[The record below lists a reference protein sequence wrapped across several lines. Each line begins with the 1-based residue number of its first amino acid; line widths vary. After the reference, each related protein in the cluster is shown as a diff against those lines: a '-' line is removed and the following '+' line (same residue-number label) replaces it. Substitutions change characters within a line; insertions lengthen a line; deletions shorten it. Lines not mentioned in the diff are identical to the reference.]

1 MRAEPVFVGAP
12 EGAGMYESFYLR
24 AVSAR
29 EPVGVWIRHTV
40 RKPPGRAATGSVWCT
55 VFDASRGAPFMHK
68 SSFEELQV
76 PPGGWIDIGG
86 RARIGPEGA
95 EGECGP
101 ARWSLRFAAE
111 APELRHLRPRLLYR
125 TPLPRTKLTSP
136 APLARF
142 DGVLELAGREPI
154 ELAGWR
160 GMVGHNW
167 GSEHAA
173 RWIWLHGCDFAGAP
187 GAWLDVALGR
197 VRVGSRLTPWVA
209 SGSVWAEG
217 REHRLGGLGAGA
229 ARRPR
234 VRGGRRG
241 RARRPRA
248 VSPHGP
254 GRGAARERCG
264 LALRGPRRRY
274 PHGGTPWRGGKRA
287 QRRQLLGRRSRAD
300 ARPPRRGRAG
310 GAAQRPRRRVR
321 ARHRGR
327 AATARRRVRALR
339 RRLTSDRG
347 SSKRTTATHVFAPP
361 GRCSATSQGDS
372 TWMISF

>member
-1 MRAEPVFVGAP
+1 
-12 EGAGMYESFYLR
+12 MYESFYLR
-24 AVSAR
+24 AVSPR

-55 VFDASRGAPFMHK
+55 VFDASRGAPYMHK

-95 EGECGP
+95 AGECGP

-197 VRVGSRLTPWVA
+197 VRIGSRLTPWVA

-217 REHRLGGLGAGA
+217 REHRLGGLGAARPVVRESAAGA
-229 ARRPR
+229 ELEI
-234 VRGGRRG
+234 G
-241 RARRPRA
+241 
-248 VSPHGP
+248 GP
-254 GRGAARERCG
+254 GRFLLTAHVEVPPGSAAGWRYADPGGAQHSVVNCSVAGLELTLARRGEGGRVVLRSAHGGAYELGAAGAE
-264 LALRGPRRRY
+264 
-274 PHGGTPWRGGKRA
+274 
-287 QRRQLLGRRSRAD
+287 
-300 ARPPRRGRAG
+300 RPPG
-310 GAAQRPRRRVR
+310 V
-321 ARHRGR
+321 
-327 AATARRRVRALR
+327 
-339 RRLTSDRG
+339 
-347 SSKRTTATHVFAPP
+347 VFAPF
-361 GRCSATSQGDS
+361 GDD
-372 TWMISF
+372 